1 MDQLFASLASV
12 ASDPIAAVA
21 LVLAGAMCIDMLFVR
36 FGPPSELVGLTREE
50 RREAKDGRKSH
61 ESAAD
66 KLRGLDLRLVAQAV
80 EDMIIDRQHLTR
92 ILGTRALDL
101 WIDLALEE
109 RNEGPT
115 LKTRAKIV
123 AFEPVPLDEARIAQS
138 ARMIKRRVVE
148 ELTQILGVE
157 DANGFVNGG
166 VVIETAIERTA

>member
-1 MDQLFASLASV
+1 MDHLLVSLASV

-21 LVLAGAMCIDMLFVR
+21 LVLAGAMCVDMMFVR
-36 FGPPSELVGLTREE
+36 FGPPSELAGLTPEE
-50 RREAKDGRKSH
+50 RREAKGSRKTKD
-61 ESAAD
+61 SAAD

-101 WIDLALEE
+101 WIDLAIEE

-138 ARMIKRRVVE
+138 ARMIKRRVIE
-148 ELTQILGVE
+148 ELSQILGVE
-157 DANGFVNGG
+157 DATTFVNGG
-166 VVIETAIERTA
+166 VMIETAIERTA